1 MINKFKFF
9 KGYIGTLDLM
19 DDQTYATASLYNPH
33 TLSVEVNANP
43 LSNNEMERYYGE
55 HFRSP
60 TYGSHMEMIRQNRRF
75 EQMRNHGRI
84 SHEQYMMNRDML
96 IEQERIRRLGM
107 INHSRETDERIRLF
121 QATTTVTVNP
131 TLWTK
136 VKIFGTRVKMV
147 LIETWKF
154 EPIGV
159 VVVSMLITLLTI
171 IGIAKL
177 FGA

>member
-1 MINKFKFF
+1 MKSKFKFF
-9 KGYIGTLDLM
+9 RGYVGTLDLM
-19 DDQTYATASLYNPH
+19 DGQTYATASLYNPNGIR
-33 TLSVEVNANP
+33 VDVNANP
-43 LSNNEMERYYGE
+43 LSNNEMERYYAE
-55 HFRSP
+55 HFQ
-60 TYGSHMEMIRQNRRF
+60 T
-75 EQMRNHGRI
+75 I
-84 SHEQYMMNRDML
+84 SHEQYMRNRDML

-121 QATTTVTVNP
+121 QATTTITLNP

-136 VKIFGTRVKMV
+136 VKIFGTRVKLV
-147 LIETWKF
+147 LIETWRA

-159 VVVSMLITLLTI
+159 VFVSALTTIVTI

>member
-1 MINKFKFF
+1 MKSKFKFF
-9 KGYIGTLDLM
+9 RGYISTLDIM
-19 DDQTYATASLYNPH
+19 DGETYATASLYYPR
-33 TLSVEVNANP
+33 LD
-43 LSNNEMERYYGE
+43 SNNEMERYYAE
-55 HFRSP
+55 HFQ
-60 TYGSHMEMIRQNRRF
+60 TIT
-75 EQMRNHGRI
+75 
-84 SHEQYMMNRDML
+84 HEQYMRNRDML

-107 INHSRETDERIRLF
+107 INHSRETDNQIRLF

-136 VKIFGTRVKMV
+136 VKILGTRVKLV
-147 LIETWKF
+147 LIETWKL

-159 VVVSMLITLLTI
+159 VVMTLLVSVVTF